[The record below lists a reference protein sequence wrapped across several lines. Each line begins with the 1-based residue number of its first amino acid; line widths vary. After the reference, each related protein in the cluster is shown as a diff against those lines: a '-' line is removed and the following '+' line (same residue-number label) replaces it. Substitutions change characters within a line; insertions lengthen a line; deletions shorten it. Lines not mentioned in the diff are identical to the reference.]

1 MLLGDFKNELRLAMK
16 RGSSMDD
23 QLDGFV
29 RRAVRWIEQNYT
41 LQYMRRVVRLVS
53 VAGDDTIE
61 LPEGVAVKTIEYLRF
76 TGSDG
81 TRIECRKGDLS
92 DRDSQWTQLD
102 RYSAWPTRTLNPSV
116 FWLDGVNALVFD
128 RMFTESLTGIGL
140 MAQYSDFPRQDH
152 HTHWLLDN
160 AEGLLLRQCM
170 VEFLL
175 SARDDRA
182 AQAYMLKR
190 QEDVQVLLNADQE
203 MKYTGQ
209 DLGQGL

>member
-1 MLLGDFKNELRLAMK
+1 MLLGDFKTELRLAMK

-41 LQYMRRVVRLVS
+41 LQYMRRVFRVLS

-61 LPEGVAVKTIEYLRF
+61 LPEGVAIKSIEYLRF
-76 TGSDG
+76 VGSDG

-92 DRDSQWTQLD
+92 DRAVDSPLPD
-102 RYSAWPTRTLNPSV
+102 RYSAWPTRTLSPSV
-116 FWLDGVNALVFD
+116 FWMDGVNALVFD
-128 RMFTESLTGIGL
+128 RVFTESLTGIGML
-140 MAQYSDFPRQDH
+140 AQYSDFPRLDH
-152 HTHWLLDN
+152 HGHWLLDN

-170 VEFLL
+170 IEFLL
-175 SARDDRA
+175 SARDDRG

-190 QEDVQVLLNADQE
+190 QEDVQVLLNADHE